1 MAVVHTH
8 VYTVQAFPADIKHE
22 FANYTRPVRSSVAV
36 NNCKHRPHGPG
47 SLMMSKH
54 GYNSQTDGE
63 LAPPSSKSIR
73 LDPDDAQSVSG
84 TSTSCPS

>member
-1 MAVVHTH
+1 MSRSRRGRSTSCTSLSGG
-8 VYTVQAFPADIKHE
+8 YR
-22 FANYTRPVRSSVAV
+22 NTRPVRSSVAV
-36 NNCKHRPHGPG
+36 NDCKSRLRGPG
-47 SLMMSKH
+47 SLMMSKR

-84 TSTSCPS
+84 TKCMPQPFNY